1 MPNQSNFVQLIP
13 GSPRAFP
20 ISRIANSEGDSDI
33 LEGRLPGQFGFSLD
47 DNVEMHF
54 YDAANNL
61 VGSVVVPVSTG
72 IVSGKTILLTDG
84 TVDEKI
90 LIDMT
95 RVQQEL
101 GLIVPP
107 GNYTVSINFLSNEI
121 GDYTNPKMIIEEV
134 SPSRTELRLGFVNT
148 VTQTEQSEL
157 YEFVQPSVPR
167 VIAAGLV
174 ADTLGVNQQGT
185 GIEIDEELAALLDTS
200 RTEIQKFINSVLFEI
215 EQVNPSII
223 AQLADLQ
230 PEAPDYL
237 NLTIEY
243 LVGSIYDEMVS
254 LLSLTK
260 NTKQFDRL
268 QEDELT
274 VLVTQAIDNVLKD
287 VNLNLYTQD
296 TVRYETSVG

>member
-1 MPNQSNFVQLIP
+1 
-13 GSPRAFP
+13 
-20 ISRIANSEGDSDI
+20 
-33 LEGRLPGQFGFSLD
+33 
-47 DNVEMHF
+47 MHF

-296 TVRYETSVG
+296 TVRYETLVG

>member
-13 GSPRAFP
+13 SSPRAFP
-20 ISRIANSEGDSDI
+20 ISRIVNSEGDADI

-54 YDAANNL
+54 YDASNNL
-61 VGSVVVPVSTG
+61 VGSVVVPVNTG

-107 GNYTVSINFLSNEI
+107 GNYAVSMNFLSNEI

-185 GIEIDEELAALLDTS
+185 GIEIDEELATLLDTS
-200 RTEIQKFINSVLFEI
+200 RTQIQKFINSVLFEI

-223 AQLADLQ
+223 AQLSDLQ

-237 NLTIEY
+237 NLTVEY

-274 VLVTQAIDNVLKD
+274 VLVTQAVDNVLKD

>member
-13 GSPRAFP
+13 GSPRAFS
-20 ISRIANSEGDSDI
+20 ISRIANSAGDADI
-33 LEGRLPGQFGFSLD
+33 LQGRSPGQFGFSLD

-61 VGSVVVPVSTG
+61 VGSVVIPVSTG
-72 IVSGKTILLTDG
+72 IISGKTIILPDG

-101 GLIVPP
+101 GLLVPP
-107 GNYTVSINFLSNEI
+107 GNYNVSINFLSNEI

-134 SPSRTELRLGFVNT
+134 SPSRTELRLGFVNA
-148 VTQTEQSEL
+148 VTQVEQTEL

-174 ADTLGVNQQGT
+174 ADTLGVNQQGNPP
-185 GIEIDEELAALLDTS
+185 EINEEVAALIDTS
-200 RTEIQKFINSVLFEI
+200 RTQIDQFINSVIAEL

-237 NLTIEY
+237 NLTVEY
-243 LVGSIYDEMVS
+243 VIGSIYDELVS

-268 QEDELT
+268 QEDELN
-274 VLVTQAIDNVLKD
+274 VLLTNAIDNVLVN
-287 VNLNLYTQD
+287 VNLNTFTQD
-296 TVRYETSVG
+296 TVRYES